1 MQAAA
6 KSATTRLGFINT
18 SSLYSEPKATCRA
31 EKSTSVKQRQ
41 DIDDG

>member
-31 EKSTSVKQRQ
+31 GKSKSVKQRQ
-41 DIDDG
+41 DMERG